1 MWSRSTSA
9 VYGWLSGIAVGALR
23 QIHFV
28 VSNDVPNDVYMRV
41 VGELIIG
48 ACSGAILFAVLAS
61 LRNHLRQEGPSH
73 GDSPWLQNCVNS
85 REPSP
90 LNTKAADHH
99 PGTAAAGGGF
109 ICGRSAGH
117 SRR

>member
-9 VYGWLSGIAVGALR
+9 VYGWLGGIAVGALR

-61 LRNHLRQEGPSH
+61 LRNHL
-73 GDSPWLQNCVNS
+73 S
-85 REPSP
+85 RS
-90 LNTKAADHH
+90 TSA
-99 PGTAAAGGGF
+99 TATSMAPELREF
-109 ICGRSAGH
+109 P
-117 SRR
+117 